1 MSLLFY
7 LRRYVTRRGGAEL
20 SLRAASLPSG
30 PHSAGVPASAGLA
43 TVSPAQGAVV
53 TALSTEPAS
62 PASASNRPAG
72 KAPASASRRRPAAGA
87 DGYPPRQLTA
97 LEGPAARRQ
106 RPGVAQR
113 STHRPAPG
121 RGPR

>member
-72 KAPASASRRRPAAGA
+72 KAPTSPSRGRPAAGA
-87 DGYPPRQLTA
+87 DGDTARPLTR
-97 LEGPAARRQ
+97 LEGRGAGPE
-106 RPGVAQR
+106 RPG
-113 STHRPAPG
+113 
-121 RGPR
+121 